1 MICPQTQG
9 EIPVEYD
16 SVAKITFYRLAHT
29 SDGSEPDVDAAA
41 AVPCMCSTI
50 ADRIASL
57 SGPLTT
63 CTTRL
68 FLMKWNVGIAVTLYF
83 FAREGSLSVSTFTKV
98 TWGY

>member
-1 MICPQTQG
+1 MICPQTQE

-16 SVAKITFYRLAHT
+16 SMTKNMFYQLIHT
-29 SDGSEPDVDAAA
+29 SDGSEPDVDAAT
-41 AVPCMCSTI
+41 VPCICSMT

-57 SGPLTT
+57 SGPLIV

-68 FLMKWNVGIAVTLYF
+68 FLMKWNVGMAVTLYF
-83 FAREGSLSVSTFTKV
+83 FGKEGSLSVSTFTKV